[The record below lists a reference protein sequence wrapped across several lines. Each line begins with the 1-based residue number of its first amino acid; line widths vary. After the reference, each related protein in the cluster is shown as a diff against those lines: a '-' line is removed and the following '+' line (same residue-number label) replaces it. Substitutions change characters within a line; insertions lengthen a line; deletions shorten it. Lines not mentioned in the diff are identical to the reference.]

1 MAGNMKTI
9 FGVFF
14 LVLSIT
20 SSSTALAA
28 PVGKRITT
36 MDEFST
42 VVCAYVERK
51 MKDGLN
57 DRGVEKLI
65 SEYAQTIEILS
76 SIYNN
81 LNCAR
86 K

>member
-1 MAGNMKTI
+1 MNI
-9 FGVFF
+9 INGVFF
-14 LVLSIT
+14 LLVLSIT
-20 SSSTALAA
+20 SSSAVLAA
-28 PVGKRITT
+28 PGGNRITT
-36 MDEFST
+36 MNEFNT
-42 VVCAYVERK
+42 VVCAYVERR

-81 LNCAR
+81 LDCA
-86 K
+86 KK

>member
-1 MAGNMKTI
+1 MKNI
-9 FGVFF
+9 VGVFF
-14 LVLSIT
+14 LLILSIT
-20 SSSTALAA
+20 VSSGVFAA
-28 PVGKRITT
+28 TGGKKVVT
-36 MDEFST
+36 MEEFNA

-57 DRGVEKLI
+57 DRGVDKLI

>member
-1 MAGNMKTI
+1 MRI
-9 FGVFF
+9 IVGVFF
-14 LVLSIT
+14 LLVLSII
-20 SSSTALAA
+20 SSSAALAA
-28 PVGKRITT
+28 PAGKRIAT
-36 MDEFST
+36 MVEFNT

-57 DRGVEKLI
+57 DRGVDKLI

>member
-1 MAGNMKTI
+1 MKI
-9 FGVFF
+9 INGVFF
-14 LVLSIT
+14 LLVLSIT
-20 SSSTALAA
+20 SSSAVLAA
-28 PVGKRITT
+28 PGGKRITT
-36 MDEFST
+36 MNEFNT
-42 VVCAYVERK
+42 VVCAYVERR

-81 LNCAR
+81 LDCA
-86 K
+86 KK